1 MSTTRAD
8 AGRNR
13 VRILAAAR
21 ELIAR
26 DGSAVRMDAIAASA
40 GLAVG
45 TLYRHFPT
53 KDALVTAVVEDSVA
67 AIAGLAEEARS
78 RLGEGVEPGT
88 VLDDLVRAV
97 AARHTED
104 RALKTAAATLGADV
118 HPDLAVLP
126 AQSPAARA
134 MAAVQQVLDAA
145 REVGA
150 VRADA
155 TVDDLLVL
163 LGGLP
168 DADAPPRARERYL
181 DLVLAGLHA
190 PG

>member
-8 AGRNR
+8 AERNR

-26 DGSAVRMDAIAASA
+26 DGPAVRMDAIAAAA

-67 AIAGLAEEARS
+67 AIADLAEGARS

-104 RALKTAAATLGADV
+104 RALKAAAASLGADV
-118 HPDLAVLP
+118 HPDLAGLP

-134 MAAVQQVLDAA
+134 LAAVQHVLDAA
-145 REVGA
+145 REAGA

-155 TVDDLLVL
+155 TVADLLVL

-168 DADAPPRARERYL
+168 DADAPQRARERYL

-190 PG
+190 HA